1 MSFNLPPKPASP
13 GFPISTLST
22 SSDEPSGPLSFA
34 FAPAINIYN
43 RFWSWRTSLDLPNPG
58 SVENLQK
65 EIKSTQLTNFMFD
78 GLRADYT
85 KAFSHK
91 PAFTI
96 SHAFTLASQTQDPTY
111 TLSSYFIDDN
121 NLLQGN
127 VDHEGN
133 LGGRLTHQW
142 TPSHTTRGQLQLGS
156 APDRSFLQLE
166 HENSGV
172 DYCLNL
178 KAINP
183 SPIDGSGIYSASLL
197 QSVSKRLALGIETN
211 FQSAPDGSD
220 TLTTW
225 HAKYTGRQNDWIA
238 TASFHTLGLLQA
250 SYWHKLS
257 PQVEV
262 AADLQLI
269 ATPMKRDA
277 VATVGAKWDLRLSS
291 FKAQLDSTGKLSALL
306 EQRLAPNFAL
316 LFTGEIDHFKNT
328 AKVGMG
334 IMLEANAAPYDEEMM
349 ASLPPQL

>member
-22 SSDEPSGPLSFA
+22 SSDESPGPLSFA

-111 TLSSYFIDDN
+111 TLSSIYYR
-121 NLLQGN
+121 N

-133 LGGRLTHQW
+133 GGRLTHQW
-142 TPSHTTRGQLQLGS
+142 TPSHDKGPIAGQPIASLGS

-269 ATPMKRDA
+269 ATPMKRRRGA
-277 VATVGAKWDLRLSS
+277 VGAKWDLRLSS
-291 FKAQLDSTGKLSALL
+291 FKAQLDSTG
-306 EQRLAPNFAL
+306 
-316 LFTGEIDHFKNT
+316 EIDHFKNT
-328 AKVGMG
+328 AKVRMG